1 MIPGE
6 MWGKLYAIVCYPVLE
21 WGQVNYALT
30 YAENPVLLVL
40 PADHVIDDTAHFIR

>member
-1 MIPGE
+1 LSPPGISRIPA
-6 MWGKLYAIVCYPVLE
+6 LSVLIE